1 MVKNLKPFDLFGKFF
16 ISGEVLHSI
25 EPKCKKIA
33 KIYENISFLMILAK
47 GTALP
52 IAREGA
58 LKIKETTY
66 IHAEAFTSGEMK
78 HGPIAL
84 INAEKNEET
93 KGFF

>member
-1 MVKNLKPFDLFGKFF
+1 MRKIDIIYF
-16 ISGEVLHSI
+16 SGEVLHSI

-33 KIYENISFLMILAK
+33 KIYENIDFLMILAK
-47 GTALP
+47 GPALP

-66 IHAEAFTSGEMK
+66 IHAETFTSGEMK

-84 INAEKNEET
+84 INADKNEET
-93 KGFF
+93 KGFSFF

>member
-1 MVKNLKPFDLFGKFF
+1 M
-16 ISGEVLHSI
+16 HSI

-33 KIYENISFLMILAK
+33 KIYENIDFLMILAK
-47 GTALP
+47 GPALT
-52 IAREGA
+52 IAKEGA

-84 INAEKNEET
+84 INADNNEET
-93 KGFF
+93 KGYFYYV